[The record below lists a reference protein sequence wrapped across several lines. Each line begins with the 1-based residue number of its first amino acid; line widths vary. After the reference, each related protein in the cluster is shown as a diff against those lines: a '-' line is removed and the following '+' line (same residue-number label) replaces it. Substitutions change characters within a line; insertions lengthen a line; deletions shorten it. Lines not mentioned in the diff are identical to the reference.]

1 MEGDKKIVKRRI
13 YRSEDGVF
21 LTVQQAAERL
31 NLGIETVRKIS
42 GEAEATIRIGRAC
55 RVDFEK
61 LVNFVRR
68 EYGM

>member
-1 MEGDKKIVKRRI
+1 MNLPKYRNDEGI
-13 YRSEDGVF
+13 F
-21 LTVQQAAERL
+21 LTDQQAATRL
-31 NLGIETVRKIS
+31 NLGIAAVRRMS
-42 GEAEATIRIGRAC
+42 DEAEATIRIGRTR